1 MGEFWELFLERR
13 GEVWTATL
21 EHLDMTLTAVALAVL
36 FAVPLGIY
44 ISRERKVSGS
54 VLGVAGVIQTI
65 PSLALLGF
73 MLTLLGIGWEPA
85 VVALFLYSLLPIL
98 RNTFTALN
106 EVDPALKEAA
116 RGMGMSSMQA
126 LVKVEIPLSLPVIM
140 AGIRTAAVITI
151 GIATLCA
158 LIGAGGLGK
167 FIFRGIALNNSGLI
181 LLGVIPSA
189 ALALI
194 IDFILGRVEK
204 LLVPKGLR
212 IGKQ

>member
-1 MGEFWELFLERR
+1 MGDFWELFLERKS
-13 GEVWTATL
+13 EVWTATL
-21 EHLDMTLTAVALAVL
+21 EHLDLTLTAVVLAVI

-44 ISRERKVSGS
+44 ISREKKVSGS
-54 VLGVAGVIQTI
+54 VLGVTSVIQTI

-73 MLTLLGIGWEPA
+73 MLTLLGIGAKPA
-85 VVALFLYSLLPIL
+85 IVALFLYCLLPIL

-116 RGMGMSSMQA
+116 KGMGMSSMQA
-126 LVKVEIPLSLPVIM
+126 LVKVELPLSLPVIM
-140 AGIRTAAVITI
+140 AGIRTAAVITV

-189 ALALI
+189 VLALI
-194 IDFILGRVEK
+194 IDFVLGRVERV
-204 LLVPKGLR
+204 LVPKGLR

>member
-1 MGEFWELFLERR
+1 MGELWELFLERR
-13 GEVWTATL
+13 GEVWAATL
-21 EHLDMTLTAVALAVL
+21 EHLDLTLTAVALAVL

-54 VLGVAGVIQTI
+54 VLGVAGIIQTI

-73 MLTLLGIGWEPA
+73 MLTLLGIGPRPA
-85 VVALFLYSLLPIL
+85 IVALFLYSLLPIL

-140 AGIRTAAVITI
+140 AGIRTAAVITV
-151 GIATLCA
+151 GIATLCD

-167 FIFRGIALNNSGLI
+167 FIFRGISMNNVRLI

>member
-1 MGEFWELFLERR
+1 MREFGELFLERR
-13 GEVWTATL
+13 GEVWAATL
-21 EHLDMTLTAVALAVL
+21 EHLDLTLTAVAMAVL

-44 ISRERKVSGS
+44 ISREKNVSAS
-54 VLGVAGVIQTI
+54 VLGIAGVIQTI

-73 MLTLLGIGWEPA
+73 MLTFLGIGAKPA
-85 VVALFLYSLLPIL
+85 IVALFLYSLLPIL

-116 RGMGMSSMQA
+116 RGMGMSSMQT

-140 AGIRTAAVITI
+140 AGIRTATVITI

-194 IDFILGRVEK
+194 IDFVLGRVEK
-204 LLVPKGLR
+204 LLVPKGLK
-212 IGKQ
+212 IDKQ